1 MMVTAGWQ
9 QVLNVTA
16 IARGRLLARAS
27 RGGEFLRAN
36 RAQGRCGLGGR
47 NVDAGGRGEQPSTED
62 DAAEREPG
70 PAEREAADH
79 IREPVKVEQD
89 AARCDG
95 DRERD
100 RRRDDDLTR
109 PPWKVAPDNQS
120 SGGVE
125 RGRRRGVSA
134 RERGAERCRRRVER
148 GPNTADEILDS
159 EHGRLH
165 ADEHREQEEKRPAVS
180 PPDDLERD
188 ERKRQDDHDLEPSQ
202 LGDRVQ
208 PFGGRGAAMVVS
220 PRGDN
225 VVEVLYV
232 RNPTNQKGQNAEGQ
246 AAEKRDRQR
255 ECE

>member
-1 MMVTAGWQ
+1 MAAAAGWE

-16 IARGRLLARAS
+16 IARGRLPARAS
-27 RGGEFLRAN
+27 RCGELLTAN
-36 RAQGRCGLGGR
+36 WAYGRRGFGGR
-47 NVDAGGRGEQPSTED
+47 NVDAGGRAEQPSTED

-79 IREPVKVEQD
+79 VREPVKVEQD

-100 RRRDDDLTR
+100 RRRDHDLTR

-120 SGGVE
+120 GGGVE

-134 RERGAERCRRRVER
+134 RKRRTERCRRRVER
-148 GPNTADEILDS
+148 RPNTAHEILDS
-159 EHGRLH
+159 ERDRLH
-165 ADEHREQEEKRPAVS
+165 ADEHCEQEEKRPAVS

-188 ERKRQDDHDLEPSQ
+188 ERKRQHDHDLEASQ

-208 PFGGRGAAMVVS
+208 PFGGRRAAMVVS